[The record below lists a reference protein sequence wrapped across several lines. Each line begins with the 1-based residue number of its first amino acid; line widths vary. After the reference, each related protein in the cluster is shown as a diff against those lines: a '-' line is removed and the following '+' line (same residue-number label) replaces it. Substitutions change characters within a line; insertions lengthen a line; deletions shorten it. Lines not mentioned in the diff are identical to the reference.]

1 MTNDVNAATL
11 HAWLQDGQEIALLDV
26 REHGQYG
33 EGHPFFA
40 VNLPYSRL
48 ELDAPRLVPRLA
60 TRTVLLDDGDG
71 VAEKAARR
79 LAVLGYSQLHVLDG
93 GAPAWARAG
102 HTLFKG
108 VNLPSKTFGELVEH
122 HLHTPRLSAQALRER
137 LAAGE
142 DLLLLDGRTFDEHH
156 RMTIPGAVSV
166 PNGELARDIDALL
179 AGDTQRT
186 VVVHC
191 AGRTRS
197 IIGAEILRG
206 LGLPNPV
213 YALENG
219 TQGWQLAGFELEHGS
234 TRRAAAQ
241 ADATHEPKSAS
252 DPQISA
258 RQATQWLTDA
268 TRTTYVFDVRS
279 AEEYEQR
286 TLAGAVHAPG
296 GQLLQATDHWVGTR
310 HARMVLLDNDGR
322 RAPVI
327 ARWLRCMGHEAASVE
342 GGIDADLV
350 VPPGPAP
357 FNAALLPP
365 LDAASLREAVEL
377 GGVLIDLRGSLAYRS
392 AHAAGA
398 SWSIRPRISHAAH
411 AAGRD
416 RTIVLVTDEPDVAA
430 LAAIDLRE
438 AGFTPL
444 AQASWATCLA
454 AQLPSQTTPTDPA
467 DAQAIDHL
475 FFVHDRHQ
483 GNLEAAR
490 RYLAWEQGL
499 IAQCSVQ
506 ELAAFRFTLPS
517 PLALRCS

>member
-1 MTNDVNAATL
+1 MTHHVTAATL
-11 HAWLQDGQEIALLDV
+11 HTWLHDGQEIALLDV

-48 ELDAPRLVPRLA
+48 ELDVPHRVPRLA

-79 LAVLGYSQLHVLDG
+79 LAVLGYSQLHLLDG
-93 GAPAWARAG
+93 GAPSWARAG
-102 HTLFKG
+102 HTLFQG

-122 HLHTPRLSAQALRER
+122 RLHTPQLSAQALHER
-137 LAAGE
+137 LAAGD
-142 DLLLLDGRTFDEHH
+142 DLLLLDGRTFDEHR
-156 RMTIPGAVSV
+156 RMTIPGAISL
-166 PNGELARDIDALL
+166 PNGELARHIGPLL

-206 LGLPNPV
+206 LGLPNPIV
-213 YALENG
+213 ALENG
-219 TQGWQLAGFELEHGS
+219 TQGWQLAGFALEHGS

-241 ADATHEPKSAS
+241 AQAAAPAPVSY
-252 DPQISA
+252 PQISA
-258 RQATQWLTDA
+258 RQAAQWLSDS
-268 TRTTYVFDVRS
+268 TRTTYVFDVRT
-279 AEEYEQR
+279 AEEYARR
-286 TLAGAVHAPG
+286 TLPGARHAPG
-296 GQLLQATDHWVGTR
+296 GQLLQTTDHDVATR
-310 HARMVLLDNDGR
+310 GARILLLDDDGQ

-327 ARWLRCMGHEAASVE
+327 AHWLRRMGHEAASVQ

-350 VPPGPAP
+350 VPAGPTP
-357 FNAALLPP
+357 FKAGPLPALAAGG
-365 LDAASLREAVEL
+365 LREAVER

-398 SWSIRPRISHAAH
+398 SWSIRPRLSATVQAAR

-416 RTIVLVTDEPDVAA
+416 GPVVLVTDEPDLAT
-430 LAAIDLRE
+430 LAAIDLHE
-438 AGFTPL
+438 SGFTQL
-444 AQASWATCLA
+444 AQASWATCQA
-454 AQLPSQTTPTDPA
+454 AALPQQTTPADPA
-467 DAQAIDHL
+467 DADAIDHL

-483 GNLEAAR
+483 GNLDAAR
-490 RYLAWEQGL
+490 RYLEWEQGL
-499 IAQCSVQ
+499 LAQCSAE
-506 ELAAFRFTLPS
+506 ELATFRLDRAS
-517 PLALRCS
+517 G

>member
-60 TRTVLLDDGDG
+60 TRTVLLDDGND

-79 LAVLGYSQLHVLDG
+79 LTVLGYSQLHVLDG

-122 HLHTPRLSAQALRER
+122 HLHTPQVSAQALREW
-137 LAAGE
+137 LAAGD
-142 DLLLLDGRTFDEHH
+142 DLLLLDGRTYDEHH
-156 RMTIPGAVSV
+156 RMTIPGAVSL
-166 PNGELARDIDALL
+166 PNGELARHIDVLL
-179 AGDTQRT
+179 DGDTRRT

-206 LGLPNPV
+206 IRLPNPV

-241 ADATHEPKSAS
+241 TGSAHETRPTS
-252 DPQISA
+252 DQQTSA
-258 RQATQWLTDA
+258 RQAAQWLSDT

-286 TLAGAVHAPG
+286 TLPGAVHAPG

-310 HARMVLLDNDGR
+310 HARILLLDDDGR

-327 ARWLRCMGHEAASVE
+327 AHWLRCMGHEAASVE

-350 VPPGPAP
+350 VPARQAP
-357 FNAALLPP
+357 FTAAPLPS
-365 LDAASLREAVEL
+365 LDAAGLRETIER

-392 AHAAGA
+392 AHATGA
-398 SWSIRPRISHAAH
+398 SWSIRPCISNVTH
-411 AAGRD
+411 AAGRN
-416 RTIVLVTDEPDVAA
+416 RTIVLVADEPDVAA
-430 LAAIDLRE
+430 LAAVDLRE
-438 AGFTPL
+438 SGFTQL

-454 AQLPSQTTPTDPA
+454 ARIPSQTTPADPA

-475 FFVHDRHQ
+475 FFVHDRHL
-483 GNLEAAR
+483 GNLDAAR

-499 IAQCSVQ
+499 IAQCSAH
-506 ELAAFRFTLPS
+506 ELETFRLDLAAR
-517 PLALRCS
+517 

>member
-1 MTNDVNAATL
+1 MTNDLNAATL
-11 HAWLQDGQEIALLDV
+11 HAWLQDGHEIALLDV

-60 TRTVLLDDGDG
+60 TRAVLLDDGDG

-79 LAVLGYSQLHVLDG
+79 LTVLGYSQLHVLDG

-122 HLHTPRLSAQALRER
+122 HLHTPQLSAQALHER
-137 LAAGE
+137 LAAGD

-156 RMTIPGAVSV
+156 RMTIPGAVSL
-166 PNGELARDIDALL
+166 PNGELARHIGTLL
-179 AGDTQRT
+179 NGDTQRT

-206 LGLPNPV
+206 LALPNPV

-219 TQGWQLAGFELEHGS
+219 TQGWQLAGFDLEHGS
-234 TRRAAAQ
+234 TRRVTTQ
-241 ADATHEPKSAS
+241 ADSTFKPTSAS
-252 DPQISA
+252 NQQISA
-258 RQATQWLTDA
+258 RQATQWLSDS

-279 AEEYEQR
+279 ADEYAQR
-286 TLAGAVHAPG
+286 ALPGAVHAPG
-296 GQLLQATDHWVGTR
+296 GQLLQTTDQHVGTR
-310 HARMVLLDNDGR
+310 HARILLLDDDGQ

-327 ARWLRCMGHEAASVE
+327 AHWLRCMGHEAASVE

-350 VPPGPAP
+350 VPARPAP
-357 FNAALLPP
+357 FTAAPLPS
-365 LDAASLREAVEL
+365 LDVAGLRETFER

-392 AHAAGA
+392 AHATGA

-411 AAGRD
+411 AAGRN
-416 RTIVLVTDEPDVAA
+416 RSIVLVTDEPEVTA

-438 AGFTPL
+438 AGFTQV

-454 AQLPSQTTPTDPA
+454 AQLPSQTTPAEPA

-499 IAQCSVQ
+499 IAQCSAQ
-506 ELAAFRFTLPS
+506 ELAAFRLH
-517 PLALRCS
+517 LAAR

>member
-79 LAVLGYSQLHVLDG
+79 LAVLGYSQVHVLDG

-122 HLHTPRLSAQALRER
+122 QLHTPHLSAQALHQR

-156 RMTIPGAVSV
+156 RMTIPGAVSL
-166 PNGELARDIDALL
+166 PNGELARHIGALL
-179 AGDTQRT
+179 NGDTQRA

-213 YALENG
+213 FALENG
-219 TQGWQLAGFELEHGS
+219 TQGWQLAGFELERGS
-234 TRRAAAQ
+234 TRRVATQ
-241 ADATHEPKSAS
+241 ADSTPKPKPAS
-252 DPQISA
+252 DQQISA
-258 RQATQWLTDA
+258 RQATQWLSDS

-279 AEEYEQR
+279 AEEYAQR
-286 TLAGAVHAPG
+286 TLRGALHAPG
-296 GQLLQATDHWVGTR
+296 GQLLQTTDQHVGTR
-310 HARMVLLDNDGR
+310 RARILLLDDDGQ

-327 ARWLRCMGHEAASVE
+327 AHWLRCMGHEAASVE
-342 GGIDADLV
+342 GGINADLV

-357 FNAALLPP
+357 FTAVPLPS
-365 LDAASLREAVEL
+365 LDGADLRAAVER
-377 GGVLIDLRGSLAYRS
+377 GDVLTDLRGSLAYRS
-392 AHAAGA
+392 AHVTGA
-398 SWSIRPRISHAAH
+398 SWAIRPRLSHAAH
-411 AAGRD
+411 AAGLD
-416 RTIVLVTDEPDVAA
+416 RTIVLVLVSDEPDVAA
-430 LAAIDLRE
+430 LAAFDLRE
-438 AGFTPL
+438 SGHTQI

-499 IAQCSVQ
+499 IAQCSAQ
-506 ELAAFRFTLPS
+506 ELATFRLN
-517 PLALRCS
+517 LAAR